1 MQISQALPTKELSP
15 LRFYHMNFIPLN
27 IKTWK
32 DQRGICSK
40 HAIFS
45 PQLSAP
51 CHSEHRGRATAQHL
65 GFSFQEDPEND
76 THTTC
81 LDQICNQ
88 LDPRFLWEKHFRSQ
102 EPVSLYRTPHQKSA
116 LFSFPSHRRLLLTS
130 GR

>member
-1 MQISQALPTKELSP
+1 MRMQISQALPTKELSP

-76 THTTC
+76 THT
-81 LDQICNQ
+81 Q
-88 LDPRFLWEKHFRSQ
+88 
-102 EPVSLYRTPHQKSA
+102 PVSIKFVINLIPGSFGKNTFEVKSQCPFTELLIRNLLYS
-116 LFSFPSHRRLLLTS
+116 LFQVIVGCS
-130 GR
+130 